1 MPTRD
6 TDKGENDKGDKSGD
20 ETKMNESLYKTG
32 FYFSPEEH
40 VKLAM
45 RLQHPASE
53 FTLVPAQG
61 NLCAWGA
68 LGGGLT
74 AALGALAF
82 SCPVPLCEAVG
93 TAPLRIFGSELA
105 GLPRVVGC
113 CCLAHRCPAAPAVAI
128 DCGASRA
135 GSYLPIF
142 YVRRRLCIPDRQL
155 LACFA
160 LRSLAAA
167 DAPWPTVVRWLGLA
181 VKILPGIA
189 LRDQ

>member
-1 MPTRD
+1 
-6 TDKGENDKGDKSGD
+6 
-20 ETKMNESLYKTG
+20 MNESLYKIG
-32 FYFSPEEH
+32 FHFSPEEH

-93 TAPLRIFGSELA
+93 GCPSPHLWVGVGRTSSRGRLLLPGTSLPSSPSGGHRLRSFAGWLLLAHLLRQAAPLHSGQAVA
-105 GLPRVVGC
+105 GLLCSAVIGC
-113 CCLAHRCPAAPAVAI
+113 C
-128 DCGASRA
+128 
-135 GSYLPIF
+135 
-142 YVRRRLCIPDRQL
+142 
-155 LACFA
+155 
-160 LRSLAAA
+160 
-167 DAPWPTVVRWLGLA
+167 
-181 VKILPGIA
+181 
-189 LRDQ
+189 